1 MTSTDYLSKYVERNT
16 DRNRELWEDIS
27 CVFKNKFSISEE
39 TMYID
44 LSGWLDEINSVTYY
58 NPKKKNVRKE
68 PVLPESYPKGDI
80 DALFGIG
87 TEGLH
92 GG

>member
-1 MTSTDYLSKYVERNT
+1 
-16 DRNRELWEDIS
+16 
-27 CVFKNKFSISEE
+27 
-39 TMYID
+39 MYRD